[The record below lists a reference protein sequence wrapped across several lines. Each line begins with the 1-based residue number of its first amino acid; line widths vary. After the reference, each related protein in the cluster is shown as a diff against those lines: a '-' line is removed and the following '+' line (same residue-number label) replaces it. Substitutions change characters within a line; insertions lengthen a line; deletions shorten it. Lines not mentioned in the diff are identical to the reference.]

1 MAGCMSRF
9 LAMTPP
15 SFGGTAD
22 DAALAGPDGGGG
34 GGGGSG
40 GGGGGGTG
48 APVAAY
54 SLGSIPVH
62 GDTSMRL
69 PLSDAPESDNASSI
83 DALSVKRTRP
93 LPTGIPILSRSNCT
107 HTMSPHSSK
116 YSSKS
121 NRVTVC
127 AMLRTWTVRQPA
139 GARRR
144 GWFWPMAGLAFGLLQ
159 LEAAVLRSVVVV
171 DDEDDRDGGGGIG
184 GGGGCRSRRE
194 PSGARRGSRGGER
207 SSGLGRL
214 EARLVSTTRSAGR
227 LALLLL
233 SAGAAPLRY
242 ARRRC
247 ADLAVQSRCCCHQK
261 TSRGLDMPARVAV
274 AADRQGSGT
283 RGCGNRRLL
292 ARKIAAR
299 LTVST
304 LVVAALAAA
313 RDAAAIYDQ
322 GV

>member
-34 GGGGSG
+34 SGGGS

-69 PLSDAPESDNASSI
+69 PFSDAPESDNASSI

-233 SAGAAPLRY
+233 LSAGAARLRYTSKSCASLDGAEPLLLPSKDEPRPRYAGAGGGGGGPPRLRY
-242 ARRRC
+242 AGAETGGCSRGK
-247 ADLAVQSRCCCHQK
+247 SRCGSRFD
-261 TSRGLDMPARVAV
+261 SRGG
-274 AADRQGSGT
+274 GS
-283 RGCGNRRLL
+283 RGGSRRGGNLRSGL
-292 ARKIAAR
+292 
-299 LTVST
+299 
-304 LVVAALAAA
+304 
-313 RDAAAIYDQ
+313 
-322 GV
+322 